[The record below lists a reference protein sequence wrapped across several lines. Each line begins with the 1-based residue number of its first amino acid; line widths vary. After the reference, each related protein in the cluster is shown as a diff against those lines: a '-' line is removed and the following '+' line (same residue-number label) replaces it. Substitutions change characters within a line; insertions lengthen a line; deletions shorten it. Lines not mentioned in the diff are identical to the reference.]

1 MKEEA
6 EDSIY
11 IFELLCSKS
20 RLDRER
26 GLNHLNS
33 LVVENESC
41 LVNIKQSLTDLL
53 KSKYFYCL
61 KHHSSNPILT
71 DMIKIN
77 LLQYKFS
84 FSKENIRM
92 GREGWMLAD
101 SQ

>member
-1 MKEEA
+1 MDE
-6 EDSIY
+6 EDS

-26 GLNHLNS
+26 GLNQLNG
-33 LVVENESC
+33 LVVKNESC
-41 LVNIKQSLTDLL
+41 LNINIKQSLIDLL